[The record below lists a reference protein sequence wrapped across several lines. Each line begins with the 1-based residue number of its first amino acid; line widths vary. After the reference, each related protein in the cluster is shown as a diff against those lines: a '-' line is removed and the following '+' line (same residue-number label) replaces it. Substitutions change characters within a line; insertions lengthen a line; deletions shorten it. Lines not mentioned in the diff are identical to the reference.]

1 LLFPILSINFNPLHD
16 FKKTK
21 EPSHATAFIS
31 MPTFSFKSIIPASPE
46 ELYEWHMREG
56 AIERLTPPWSVME
69 VTEGRGRIS
78 DQSRRVLR
86 VPAGP
91 LRIRWVAKHH
101 SFIIGRQFCDEQI
114 QGPFRK
120 WIHTHRFTPTGDGN
134 SILEDSIEYELP
146 LGLIGNIAGRS
157 GVNEIVHRVFPWRHR
172 RTAHDL
178 SQHGLFSDRP
188 RLRIAITGAS
198 GLLGANLTHFLT
210 TGGHTVYPLV
220 RRTPRE
226 DRHEIFWN
234 PAIGEIDAKSLEDMD
249 AVVHLAGKSIAA
261 LRWTEK
267 HLRKVRESRIQSTEL
282 LSNTLAGLKNPPR
295 VLISASAIGYYGSSE
310 TEAFTEESAPGDSF
324 LSRLCVE
331 WEAAAEPARQA
342 GIRVVHPRIGLV
354 ISSSGGTLQKMLLPF
369 KLGLGTML
377 GDGRQMMSWI
387 SLDDLIAGLYWVLFN
402 ESLQGPVNFASLQP
416 IDNREFT
423 RILSSILQR
432 PAIFRAPK
440 IILRAALGQM
450 ADELILSN
458 SRVLSRKLTSSGF
471 RFSYPDLESSLRMEL
486 GRLEK

>member
-1 LLFPILSINFNPLHD
+1 
-16 FKKTK
+16 
-21 EPSHATAFIS
+21 
-31 MPTFSFKSIIPASPE
+31 MPTFSFRSIIPASAE

-78 DQSRRVLR
+78 DQSQRVLR
-86 VPAGP
+86 VPVGP
-91 LRIRWVAKHH
+91 LRMKWVAKHH

-114 QGPFRK
+114 QGPFKK
-120 WIHTHRFTPTGDGN
+120 WIHTHRFTPADGGN

-146 LGLIGNIAGRS
+146 FGFIGKLAERRR
-157 GVNEIVHRVFPWRHR
+157 VNEIVHRVFPWRHR
-172 RTAHDL
+172 RTVHDL
-178 SQHGLFSDRP
+178 SQHRLFSDRP
-188 RLRIAITGAS
+188 RLRVAITGAS

-210 TGGHTVYPLV
+210 TGSHTVYSLV
-220 RRTPRE
+220 RRTPRS
-226 DRHEIFWN
+226 DKHEIYWN
-234 PAIGEIDAKSLEDMD
+234 PANGEIDAKSLENMD

-267 HLRKVRESRIQSTEL
+267 HLREVRESRIQSTEL

-310 TEAFTEESAPGDSF
+310 TEAFTEESAPGDNF

-354 ISSSGGTLQKMLLPF
+354 ISSSGGTLQKMLPPF
-369 KLGLGTML
+369 EFGLGAML

-387 SLDDLIAGLYWVLFN
+387 SLDDLIAGLYWALFN
-402 ESLQGPVNFASLQP
+402 ESLQGPINFASPQP
-416 IDNREFT
+416 VDNREFT
-423 RILSSILQR
+423 RVLSAVLRR
-432 PAIFRAPK
+432 PAILRVPQF
-440 IILRAALGQM
+440 ILRAALGQM
-450 ADELILSN
+450 ADELILCN

-471 RFSYPDLESSLRMEL
+471 RFSYQNLESALRMEL
-486 GRLEK
+486 GRLENGVNSP